1 MREGLESR
9 GKGWLWEREKGSGR
23 SGERGERDR
32 EENRREGCQNS
43 LQSRER
49 GGEMGRILNEIKKG
63 SKEEERLRG

>member
-32 EENRREGCQNS
+32 EENR
-43 LQSRER
+43 
-49 GGEMGRILNEIKKG
+49 KKG
-63 SKEEERLRG
+63 SVKIVFRVEKGDGKWEEY